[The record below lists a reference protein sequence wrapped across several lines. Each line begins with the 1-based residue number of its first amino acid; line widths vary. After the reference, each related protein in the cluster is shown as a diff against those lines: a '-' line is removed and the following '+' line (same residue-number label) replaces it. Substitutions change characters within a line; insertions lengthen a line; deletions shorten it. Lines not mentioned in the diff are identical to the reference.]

1 MSTDDKTMGQ
11 DGAASVASDPAL
23 GAVASATAPT
33 AADSAFAS
41 ASAGTPGDRPDI
53 ATPGT
58 AVASPP
64 AASAA
69 PAPAS
74 SGTAVQTPPA
84 KSISPSSQPPSI
96 PAESTTLT
104 TTAPTATSPTTV
116 PVSDVPA
123 AVTASHQPDVQ
134 SSTSSSDSSATVAAP
149 APAPTSE
156 PQQNG
161 DSKTSEADSE
171 MASYRPAFTAHHG
184 LPVSYSTTG
193 GTMQSSL
200 LSASSPP
207 GTSAYA
213 SSTGI
218 STTQY
223 SSYPSSTIVSHS
235 TEGYRVSPVPSSNP
249 MSLPSMRTIDSLAQ
263 QRASQP
269 QMPHHTMSMSMNA
282 PLAPVS
288 SGSPFYPPHHTMS
301 VPSNY
306 GLPSDSLQR
315 YPLPHDPRIL
325 GSRGHKKV
333 RLQILESYCLSV
345 FRLSL
350 LSIFC
355 FDIWT
360 NRNTLLQEIKRRTKT
375 GCLTCRKR
383 RIKVGNGPNV
393 SILRSPFPN
402 HTFLSIPNSTS

>member
-1 MSTDDKTMGQ
+1 MSTDDKTMAQ
-11 DGAASVASDPAL
+11 DGAAGAGSDPAL
-23 GAVASATAPT
+23 AIGASAVTPT
-33 AADSAFAS
+33 AAPPTVAAASVS

-58 AVASPP
+58 AAPAAASPAI
-64 AASAA
+64 AAAR
-69 PAPAS
+69 AS
-74 SGTAVQTPPA
+74 SSAGQTSPA
-84 KSISPSSQPPSI
+84 KSTSPPSQSPSI

-104 TTAPTATSPTTV
+104 TTAPTTTSPTTA
-116 PVSDVPA
+116 PASNVPA

-134 SSTSSSDSSATVAAP
+134 TSTSSSDPSATVAAP
-149 APAPTSE
+149 APAPASE

-184 LPVSYSTTG
+184 LPVSYSTAG
-193 GTMQSSL
+193 GTMQSSH

-223 SSYPSSTIVSHS
+223 SSYPSSTIVSHA

-282 PLAPVS
+282 PLTPVS

-301 VPSNY
+301 VPSTY
-306 GLPSDSLQR
+306 GLPSDSLPR

-333 RLQILESYCLSV
+333 CLQILGSDWLPAFFLNILLSV
-345 FRLSL
+345 FHL
-350 LSIFC
+350 
-355 FDIWT
+355 DGWT
-360 NRNTLLQEIKRRTKT
+360 NWIRCYRKSNAERR
-375 GCLTCRKR
+375 RA
-383 RIKVGNGPNV
+383 V
-393 SILRSPFPN
+393 
-402 HTFLSIPNSTS
+402 